1 MKPST
6 DNDRARLWAYVLVAI
21 AALLAGFILGQLGR
35 EPPHGGSRI
44 DWPHPVR

>member
-1 MKPST
+1 MKDLPH
-6 DNDRARLWAYVLVAI
+6 NDRARLWTYVLVDI

-35 EPPHGGSRI
+35 EPPTGGSRI

>member
-1 MKPST
+1 MKHDIHHDP
-6 DNDRARLWAYVLVAI
+6 ARLWAYVLVAL

-44 DWPHPVR
+44 DWPHIVR